1 MKNKTF
7 SLYLATI
14 LFRIVQHYID
24 GVFISSLSGKLAHF
38 PRALGHI
45 LCSSS
50 GEEPAAAAT
59 SDPEVE
65 LARKW
70 EKSSQR
76 TTQKSG
82 RGNKR
87 RLSKCTFS
95 TAESANSDLATP
107 TSYDN
112 CSTYGKL
119 LSVVSECT
127 LYVCSVLRKD
137 IFWYTIVKLG
147 FGPIFCLNLAAAAGK
162 WKHFHL
168 CFRR

>member
-76 TTQKSG
+76 TTQTSS
-82 RGNKR
+82 RDNKR
-87 RLSKCTFS
+87 RLSKGCTFS
-95 TAESANSDLATP
+95 TAIRATSDLANP
-107 TSYDN
+107 TSCEN
-112 CSTYGKL
+112 CSTYRKL
-119 LSVVSECT
+119 LGECM
-127 LYVCSVLRKD
+127 LYVCSVLR
-137 IFWYTIVKLG
+137 
-147 FGPIFCLNLAAAAGK
+147 
-162 WKHFHL
+162 
-168 CFRR
+168 

>member
-76 TTQKSG
+76 TTQKKVVTVIKEGCQSVHFLQQ
-82 RGNKR
+82 RVPTLIWR
-87 RLSKCTFS
+87 PRP
-95 TAESANSDLATP
+95 AT
-107 TSYDN
+107 TTVQHMEN
-112 CSTYGKL
+112 C
-119 LSVVSECT
+119 
-127 LYVCSVLRKD
+127 
-137 IFWYTIVKLG
+137 
-147 FGPIFCLNLAAAAGK
+147 
-162 WKHFHL
+162 
-168 CFRR
+168 

>member
-45 LCSSS
+45 LCSS

-65 LARKW
+65 VARKR

-76 TTQKSG
+76 STKKSNRYNKKG
-82 RGNKR
+82 CQRGHYK
-87 RLSKCTFS
+87 KCSFS
-95 TAESANSDLATP
+95 TAERATSDLATQ
-107 TSYDN
+107 TSCEN
-112 CSTYGKL
+112 CPTYGKL
-119 LSVVSECT
+119 LSECT
-127 LYVCSVLRKD
+127 LYVCSVLS
-137 IFWYTIVKLG
+137 
-147 FGPIFCLNLAAAAGK
+147 
-162 WKHFHL
+162 
-168 CFRR
+168 

>member
-45 LCSSS
+45 LCSS

-76 TTQKSG
+76 TTQKSS
-82 RGNKR
+82 RDNKKKVFKGDTE
-87 RLSKCTFS
+87 KCTFS
-95 TAESANSDLATP
+95 TAKRATSDLATP
-107 TSYDN
+107 ISCEN
-112 CSTYGKL
+112 CPTYGKL
-119 LSVVSECT
+119 LS
-127 LYVCSVLRKD
+127 
-137 IFWYTIVKLG
+137 
-147 FGPIFCLNLAAAAGK
+147 
-162 WKHFHL
+162 
-168 CFRR
+168 

>member
-45 LCSSS
+45 LCSS

-76 TTQKSG
+76 TTQKSSRDNKKG
-82 RGNKR
+82 CQRG
-87 RLSKCTFS
+87 
-95 TAESANSDLATP
+95 
-107 TSYDN
+107 
-112 CSTYGKL
+112 
-119 LSVVSECT
+119 
-127 LYVCSVLRKD
+127 
-137 IFWYTIVKLG
+137 
-147 FGPIFCLNLAAAAGK
+147 
-162 WKHFHL
+162 H
-168 CFRR
+168 

>member
-45 LCSSS
+45 LCSS

-76 TTQKSG
+76 TTQKSS
-82 RGNKR
+82 RDNKKR
-87 RLSKCTFS
+87 FSKGT
-95 TAESANSDLATP
+95 LR
-107 TSYDN
+107 
-112 CSTYGKL
+112 
-119 LSVVSECT
+119 SVHFLQQREPP
-127 LYVCSVLRKD
+127 LIWRHRSVARTVQLMKN
-137 IFWYTIVKLG
+137 Y
-147 FGPIFCLNLAAAAGK
+147 
-162 WKHFHL
+162 
-168 CFRR
+168 

>member
-45 LCSSS
+45 LCSS
-50 GEEPAAAAT
+50 GGEPAAAAT

-76 TTQKSG
+76 TTQKSSRDKKEDCQ
-82 RGNKR
+82 RG
-87 RLSKCTFS
+87 
-95 TAESANSDLATP
+95 
-107 TSYDN
+107 
-112 CSTYGKL
+112 
-119 LSVVSECT
+119 
-127 LYVCSVLRKD
+127 
-137 IFWYTIVKLG
+137 
-147 FGPIFCLNLAAAAGK
+147 
-162 WKHFHL
+162 H
-168 CFRR
+168 

>member
-1 MKNKTF
+1 MNRVCYHSLYDTLTLDQKMKNKTF

-65 LARKW
+65 RTGPKVGKEFPKNYSKKW
-70 EKSSQR
+70 SR
-76 TTQKSG
+76 
-82 RGNKR
+82 
-87 RLSKCTFS
+87 
-95 TAESANSDLATP
+95 
-107 TSYDN
+107 
-112 CSTYGKL
+112 
-119 LSVVSECT
+119 
-127 LYVCSVLRKD
+127 
-137 IFWYTIVKLG
+137 
-147 FGPIFCLNLAAAAGK
+147 
-162 WKHFHL
+162 
-168 CFRR
+168 

>member
-76 TTQKSG
+76 TTQKSSRDNKKG
-82 RGNKR
+82 CQRG
-87 RLSKCTFS
+87 
-95 TAESANSDLATP
+95 
-107 TSYDN
+107 
-112 CSTYGKL
+112 
-119 LSVVSECT
+119 
-127 LYVCSVLRKD
+127 
-137 IFWYTIVKLG
+137 
-147 FGPIFCLNLAAAAGK
+147 
-162 WKHFHL
+162 H
-168 CFRR
+168 